1 MKRFFDNLEKL
12 SSRHSRSRIFSDFL
26 GMVVCSLSM
35 QTQEELYLQI
45 VGKYE
50 RKELDL
56 FCESFALLVMEMD
69 NRGEGLKDCL
79 GDYFQEYI
87 SNGNNGQ
94 FFTPDGICDLMA
106 RMTLD
111 PETLTD
117 GKTINDCAC
126 GSGRTLL
133 AAAKLNRNL
142 QFYAGDI
149 SLDCCYMTLINFC
162 LNNLEGEVWWIDSL
176 RQKMFGAWRLKKNY
190 LGVCTITKLTIIE
203 TIQPEIK
210 AIELKPIERKL
221 PADNSMQLLLDFVA

>member
-1 MKRFFDNLEKL
+1 M
-12 SSRHSRSRIFSDFL
+12 
-26 GMVVCSLSM
+26 
-35 QTQEELYLQI
+35 QI
-45 VGKYE
+45 VAKYE

-56 FCESFALLVMEMD
+56 FCESFALLVLEMD
-69 NRGEGLKDCL
+69 NGGEGLKDCL

-94 FFTPDGICDLMA
+94 FFTPDAICDLMA
-106 RMTLD
+106 RMALD

-133 AAAKLNRNL
+133 AAAKINRKSE
-142 QFYAGDI
+142 FYAADI

-162 LNNLEGEVWWIDSL
+162 LNNLAGEVWWMDTL

-210 AIELKPIERKL
+210 PIEIKTIEH
-221 PADNSMQLLLDFVA
+221 DFIKGDSMQLLFDFVA